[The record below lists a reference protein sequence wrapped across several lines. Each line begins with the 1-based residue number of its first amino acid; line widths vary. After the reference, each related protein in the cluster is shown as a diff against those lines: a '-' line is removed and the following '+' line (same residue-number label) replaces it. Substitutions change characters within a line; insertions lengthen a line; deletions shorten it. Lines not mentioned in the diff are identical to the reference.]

1 MKIQNK
7 KLFYSA
13 IIVALLLFF
22 SAFIEIN
29 SEQGANYTVVDSLL
43 GIIIF
48 HNIYVLSSI
57 ILILFLIVAKSIS
70 F

>member
-7 KLFYSA
+7 KLFYSTIA
-13 IIVALLLFF
+13 ISFLLFL

-29 SEQGANYTVVDSLL
+29 VEQGANYNLVDSLL

-48 HNIYVLSSI
+48 HNVYVLSSI
-57 ILILFLIVAKSIS
+57 ILILFIMFAKSIS

>member
-7 KLFYSA
+7 KLFYSV
-13 IIVALLLFF
+13 IIISLLLFI
-22 SAFIEIN
+22 SSFIEIN
-29 SEQGANYTVVDSLL
+29 LEQGANYSVVDSLL

-48 HNIYVLSSI
+48 HNVYVLSSI
-57 ILILFLIVAKSIS
+57 ILILSLMIAKSIS